1 MFVDLVFEI
10 PRAAESLSLADG
22 VAPPT
27 GVVPDPGS
35 GSAPPGFQGFIVILE
50 WVKWISLGVCVI
62 GLMVAGA
69 TMAINSRRG
78 EGGEH
83 MGKIGMTLA
92 GVIVISAAA
101 SLISFLVTNSGV

>member
-1 MFVDLVFEI
+1 M
-10 PRAAESLSLADG
+10 
-22 VAPPT
+22 
-27 GVVPDPGS
+27 
-35 GSAPPGFQGFIVILE
+35 ILE